1 MASNEG
7 GEGVSN
13 TESSNAKQIW
23 QTLSK
28 LNVNDHTEKKG
39 HLTYLSWAWA
49 YQTMMDHF
57 PDMQIIW
64 STFRDVDGMDRDVL
78 YYPDRSCSV
87 HCTVV
92 VQGVT
97 RHMWLPVMDNRNNAV
112 QNPDA
117 RAISDT
123 KMRCLVKCFALFG
136 LGLYIFAG
144 SDLPEE
150 EEFVAPNRVKT
161 PEEHQAFLEAIEK
174 HVAKFKAKVE
184 LNGFFRKLEPWFSD
198 LREITD
204 ADGVTGYDDLVKK
217 FKMYATKVK

>member
-78 YYPDRSCSV
+78 YYPD
-87 HCTVV
+87 
-92 VQGVT
+92 
-97 RHMWLPVMDNRNNAV
+97 
-112 QNPDA
+112 